1 VEEKGHCRG
10 VRISESNGMRM
21 GRYTSLLNTL
31 DGSIRYGT
39 INVLGGLLG
48 RVEDRSSEGR
58 GGEEAGLACQWQDSG
73 ACERHVDIESSS
85 FSPVG
90 IEPEVFVSVR
100 RSLCLEEHSTASFAK
115 FLAVAL
121 TSWGSRQ
128 GEATDQLK
136 VYIGP
141 LSLRIIRGKQ

>member
-1 VEEKGHCRG
+1 
-10 VRISESNGMRM
+10 MPF
-21 GRYTSLLNTL
+21 
-31 DGSIRYGT
+31 DGSIGYSA
-39 INVLGGLLG
+39 IDILDGLLG

-90 IEPEVFVSVR
+90 IESEVFVSER
-100 RSLCLEEHSTASFAK
+100 RSLCLEEDSTTSFAK

-121 TSWGSRQ
+121 TS
-128 GEATDQLK
+128 
-136 VYIGP
+136 
-141 LSLRIIRGKQ
+141 